1 MMPYRFFFAYLELVF
16 PTHLIARPCGK
27 RLNEPDMY
35 SSRKNRLACGIIVP
49 ALSVCIL
56 AGCTKDEEN
65 HITPE
70 PPVLNIDKTEFTLGA
85 AEDMSAT
92 ITFDTNVDW
101 TASVTYE
108 GERTG
113 WLDVSSERGGSGDN
127 TITVTAEHNISTS
140 PRTACIDIGYGTETR
155 RITILQE
162 LMDASLNIT
171 EHFYPTFAKR
181 LKSWCNVIDDEN
193 NITFGDVASI
203 TEIDVSHLGF
213 LESLGGIEYL
223 ISLKKLECYD
233 THVVNIDVSN
243 NTALT
248 YLDCSYNY
256 IEDIDISR
264 NTALTHFDCSDNDLT
279 SLDISRNT
287 ALTYFNCSGNPG
299 KSGKFTVTAWFGND
313 DVPED
318 FTTGSWNSNGQTVEI
333 EYVKAE

>member
-1 MMPYRFFFAYLELVF
+1 M
-16 PTHLIARPCGK
+16 H
-27 RLNEPDMY
+27 
-35 SSRKNRLACGIIVP
+35 SSRKNRLVYGITVP
-49 ALSVCIL
+49 ALSVCLL
-56 AGCTKDEEN
+56 AGCVKDEEN

-85 AEDMSAT
+85 AKDMSAT

-113 WLDVSSERGGSGDN
+113 WLDVSSERGGRGDN
-127 TITVTAEHNISTS
+127 TITVTAERNISTS

-171 EHFYPTFAKR
+171 EHFYPTFAQR

-203 TEIDVSHLGF
+203 TEIDVSHFGF